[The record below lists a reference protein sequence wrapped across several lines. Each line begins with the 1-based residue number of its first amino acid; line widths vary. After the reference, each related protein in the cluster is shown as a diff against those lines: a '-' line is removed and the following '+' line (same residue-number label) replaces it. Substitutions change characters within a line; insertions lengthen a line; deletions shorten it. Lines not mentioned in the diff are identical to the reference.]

1 MSWAKNDVVAPD
13 AYTIAA
19 TLDGLP
25 AVRRA
30 TIDVVNQPVFIQV
43 KQITG
48 SYAGA
53 AEGQATWG
61 TEERLLPGS
70 KNLARAGIVGIRWR
84 AAIPA
89 AQVPAGQVQ
98 AHVTV
103 TVPG

>member
-13 AYTIAA
+13 NYTIAA

-30 TIDVVNQPVFIQV
+30 TIDVVNQPVFIQIR
-43 KQITG
+43 QITG
-48 SYAGA
+48 HYAGN

-61 TEERLLPGS
+61 TEERLMPGS
-70 KNLARAGIVGIRWR
+70 KNLARPGIVGIRWR
-84 AAIPA
+84 AAILA
-89 AQVPAGQVQ
+89 AAVPAGQVQ

-103 TVPG
+103 VIPG